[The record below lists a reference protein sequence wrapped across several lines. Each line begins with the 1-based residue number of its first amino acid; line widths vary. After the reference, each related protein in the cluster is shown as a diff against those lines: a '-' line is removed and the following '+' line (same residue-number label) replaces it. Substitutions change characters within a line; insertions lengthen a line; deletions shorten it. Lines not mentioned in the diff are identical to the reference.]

1 MDLSCW
7 GIFRERTNSPGRET
21 DDAEILRLTAKHLE
35 AAGFQVTLKSAEE
48 VGSLT
53 EARPRCVFLMCE
65 GLEVLRQLETWRA
78 AGVAHVNE
86 PLGVLNT
93 YRERMIAQFVEADVP
108 FIESRIVSTTERP
121 RADSL
126 PVWVKRADVHNTQDG
141 DVVSAPTDD
150 AVWSALAGLAER
162 GIERAVLQPHVEGD
176 LIKFYG
182 IGPIAASRDGEPDW
196 FRWFYHKGQHV
207 AGHHFDGSR
216 LAQRVR
222 QAAAALGLEV
232 YGGDVIVTPGGDIVL
247 LDLNAWP
254 SFALYR
260 DEAAVAIASYLSL
273 RFRGDR

>member
-86 PLGVLNT
+86 PSGVLNT
-93 YRERMIAQFVEADVP
+93 YRQRMIARFADAGVP
-108 FIESRIVSTTERP
+108 FIESRVVRTNERP
-121 RADSL
+121 HPGGL

-141 DVVSAPTDD
+141 DVVFAATDD

-162 GIERAVLQPHVEGD
+162 GIERAVLQPHVLGD

-182 IGPIAASRDGEPDW
+182 IGPVAANPDGEPDW
-196 FRWFYHKGQHV
+196 FRWFYHKGQRI
-207 AGHHFDGSR
+207 AGHRFDERR
-216 LAQRVR
+216 LAQHVR

-232 YGGDVIVTPGGDIVL
+232 YGGDVIVTPAGDIVL

-260 DEAAVAIASYLSL
+260 DEAAVAIASYLYL